1 MVNKT
6 VFIGIGNAGCKI
18 LSKVED
24 NINRLYLHTDKNVVS
39 KYSGLRIGEKTCG
52 EYSTMGDEKLGE
64 RSAKENKNDILNK
77 ISKYKYW
84 VIITSLGGGTSCG
97 VTKKIIDFG
106 NEYNKTLLVFT
117 GMPFEFEGKCRKEKA
132 EKTLSYL
139 KENSAVVTL
148 NFDKTN
154 LTLPTSL
161 NDVFVLYDEIFL
173 KEISKLLIE

>member
-1 MVNKT
+1 MSDNT

-18 LSKVED
+18 LSKIKD
-24 NINRLYLHTDKNVVS
+24 NINRLYLHTDKDVVS

-52 EYSTMGDEKLGE
+52 KYSTMGDEKLGE

-117 GMPFEFEGKCRKEKA
+117 GMPFDFEGKYRKEKA
-132 EKTLSYL
+132 EKTLSYI
-139 KENSAVVTL
+139 KEHNAVIKL
-148 NFDKTN
+148 DFDETN
-154 LTLPTSL
+154 LTLSTSV
-161 NDVFVLYDEIFL
+161 NDIFDLYDEIFL